1 MALRLSAICRK
12 WRWACPRDLIAPSVA
27 VTDRANDAIRPGRE
41 FPTDT
46 RVINRQNQ
54 VYFAKWHYMK
64 YCTQV
69 IHGAWRKKL
78 PSGETL
84 RLRLDIE
91 DENAMTQKPFAPS
104 GLGQVSPEM
113 AKAQEQR
120 MDKQQEL
127 RETQQ
132 AYDEQSLREIM
143 ATRVEAAVTMAS
155 QVETVVVSCTGED
168 KTLRTLA
175 TALIGWVEVG
185 SNDGRKT
192 YRKTHQI
199 KVVDQYYDV
208 FIYYWDDKEAEEP
221 ARNAPAGGSVP
232 QWPFQAA
239 AGIVRWWRGTVG
251 AQILSDVDDTIK
263 CSGGPRGGG
272 VDEAGY
278 RKEVYPGAVQFMLE
292 LARGRGSS
300 PRLVR
305 LLSARPKKLG
315 FLRMKP
321 KSRVALEFQ
330 RSQYG
335 RLRDLLPALRGDFR
349 KFGATKLR
357 NWEQVLG
364 RDIGQAKA
372 IFIGDDGQGDVQAA
386 LKMASFGPPFVA
398 AFIHQV
404 SDKAPLV
411 PHSRVLYFQ
420 SYLQASQLALQRRL
434 ISREGVERVK
444 ASVEGSNLVR
454 LCRLHA
460 QDPRRYSKYP
470 CRREG
475 GLFWPDGSKADLH
488 LKDDQTVRIR
498 SCGFPKAHPEIDRG
512 GRCGALLAE
521 LDHMTVQEKIDLM
534 ISALKTEQANEVKK
548 KDYCVAEFNQNRL
561 AADAKKRQGEGLNAA
576 SQEVTQQLK
585 ALLAESKDTTSGPA
599 GLHEELEGEVLELQ
613 KQQKLAAQNREKENA
628 EFQKVVQEQRETQ
641 VLLKKAMH
649 VLQEFYAKPESL
661 LQEEPEPETFGSYK
675 KNNHGQGVML
685 MLQEL
690 AADAKEMEAESS
702 AAEREAQADY
712 EAFGKD
718 SAAEQAKME
727 EKLVMTRKSQKGV
740 EQEVSNLADTKLELH
755 EACDFT
761 LQNFDTR
768 QKARGEE
775 VEALFDAKAFLKGA
789 Q

>member
-1 MALRLSAICRK
+1 
-12 WRWACPRDLIAPSVA
+12 
-27 VTDRANDAIRPGRE
+27 
-41 FPTDT
+41 
-46 RVINRQNQ
+46 
-54 VYFAKWHYMK
+54 
-64 YCTQV
+64 
-69 IHGAWRKKL
+69 
-78 PSGETL
+78 
-84 RLRLDIE
+84 
-91 DENAMTQKPFAPS
+91 
-104 GLGQVSPEM
+104 
-113 AKAQEQR
+113 
-120 MDKQQEL
+120 
-127 RETQQ
+127 
-132 AYDEQSLREIM
+132 
-143 ATRVEAAVTMAS
+143 
-155 QVETVVVSCTGED
+155 
-168 KTLRTLA
+168 
-175 TALIGWVEVG
+175 
-185 SNDGRKT
+185 
-192 YRKTHQI
+192 
-199 KVVDQYYDV
+199 
-208 FIYYWDDKEAEEP
+208 
-221 ARNAPAGGSVP
+221 
-232 QWPFQAA
+232 
-239 AGIVRWWRGTVG
+239 
-251 AQILSDVDDTIK
+251 
-263 CSGGPRGGG
+263 
-272 VDEAGY
+272 
-278 RKEVYPGAVQFMLE
+278 
-292 LARGRGSS
+292 
-300 PRLVR
+300 
-305 LLSARPKKLG
+305 
-315 FLRMKP
+315 MKP

-330 RSQYG
+330 RVARENGFPEWGIDFEGSQYG

-498 SCGFPKAHPEIDRG
+498 SCGFPKAHPEIDRAG
-512 GRCGALLAE
+512 PYDGRKRSDQLPLPVDAE
-521 LDHMTVQEKIDLM
+521 DWKSKSATADQLDVQEKIDLM

-548 KDYCVAEFNQNRL
+548 KDYCAAEFNQNRL

-585 ALLAESKDTTSGPA
+585 ALLAESK
-599 GLHEELEGEVLELQ
+599 ELEGEVLELQ

-718 SAAEQAKME
+718 TIAALAAKNKGLEHKAAEQAKME

>member
-1 MALRLSAICRK
+1 
-12 WRWACPRDLIAPSVA
+12 
-27 VTDRANDAIRPGRE
+27 
-41 FPTDT
+41 
-46 RVINRQNQ
+46 
-54 VYFAKWHYMK
+54 
-64 YCTQV
+64 
-69 IHGAWRKKL
+69 
-78 PSGETL
+78 
-84 RLRLDIE
+84 
-91 DENAMTQKPFAPS
+91 
-104 GLGQVSPEM
+104 
-113 AKAQEQR
+113 
-120 MDKQQEL
+120 
-127 RETQQ
+127 
-132 AYDEQSLREIM
+132 
-143 ATRVEAAVTMAS
+143 
-155 QVETVVVSCTGED
+155 
-168 KTLRTLA
+168 
-175 TALIGWVEVG
+175 
-185 SNDGRKT
+185 
-192 YRKTHQI
+192 
-199 KVVDQYYDV
+199 
-208 FIYYWDDKEAEEP
+208 
-221 ARNAPAGGSVP
+221 
-232 QWPFQAA
+232 
-239 AGIVRWWRGTVG
+239 
-251 AQILSDVDDTIK
+251 
-263 CSGGPRGGG
+263 
-272 VDEAGY
+272 
-278 RKEVYPGAVQFMLE
+278 
-292 LARGRGSS
+292 
-300 PRLVR
+300 
-305 LLSARPKKLG
+305 
-315 FLRMKP
+315 MKP

-330 RSQYG
+330 RVARENGFPEWGIDFEGSQYG

-498 SCGFPKAHPEIDRG
+498 SCGFPKAHPEIDRAG
-512 GRCGALLAE
+512 PYDGRKRSDQLPLPVDAE
-521 LDHMTVQEKIDLM
+521 DWKSKSATADQLDVQEKIDLM

-576 SQEVTQQLK
+576 SQEV
-585 ALLAESKDTTSGPA
+585 
-599 GLHEELEGEVLELQ
+599 
-613 KQQKLAAQNREKENA
+613 KLAAQNREKENA
-628 EFQKVVQEQRETQ
+628 EFQK

-740 EQEVSNLADTKLELH
+740 EQEA
-755 EACDFT
+755 
-761 LQNFDTR
+761 
-768 QKARGEE
+768 
-775 VEALFDAKAFLKGA
+775 
-789 Q
+789 